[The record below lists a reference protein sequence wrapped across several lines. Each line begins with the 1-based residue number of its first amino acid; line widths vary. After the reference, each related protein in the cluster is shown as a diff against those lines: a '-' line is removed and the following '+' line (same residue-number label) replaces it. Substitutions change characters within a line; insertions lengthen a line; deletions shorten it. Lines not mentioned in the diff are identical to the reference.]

1 MLITLIVIVLFTLI
15 GVIEVKKFY
24 LNYTKLKNFY
34 KLSNVPVIGL
44 AYKAIYNDLF
54 EVFSQP
60 FPTDLL
66 KFDWFF
72 GTSWFLIDSPADA
85 QIVLNSDK
93 CINRPFPYRLL
104 KVPGILVAPKH
115 IWKPNRRALNPTF
128 NVKMIST
135 FIPIFNEKSK
145 ISINQVDR
153 FVGQHIDLHKILFK
167 KTVDEILT
175 TQFGIKWA
183 YQEQRADEIKIL
195 VDGYYE
201 CLVWRADRIHLK
213 WDFLYSFTDC
223 YKRQMKVQTKFF
235 QFISSTREFKAT
247 EFYGKLSEDENELI
261 ERKEQNKL
269 NFMEKCLWLERERQ
283 LTSENVLDE
292 LVTILVGGSNTSAD
306 TLLLILLMLA
316 MHRDCQDLVVAELR
330 EIFESADDYV
340 SQEHITN
347 MKYMELVIKES
358 VRLFPILPVMGRE
371 TDADLDIRGG
381 TMPKGAMLIINVLK
395 IQRDPKYWGENAHLF
410 YPERF
415 LPENSADVHPYAF
428 IGFSAG
434 PRNCI
439 GAKYAWY
446 SMKIFLA
453 SFLRRFQVT
462 TDLKYKDLIIKSGML
477 LNVLNKNSVRIERR
491 KW

>member
-1 MLITLIVIVLFTLI
+1 
-15 GVIEVKKFY
+15 
-24 LNYTKLKNFY
+24 
-34 KLSNVPVIGL
+34 
-44 AYKAIYNDLF
+44 
-54 EVFSQP
+54 
-60 FPTDLL
+60 
-66 KFDWFF
+66 
-72 GTSWFLIDSPADA
+72 
-85 QIVLNSDK
+85 
-93 CINRPFPYRLL
+93 
-104 KVPGILVAPKH
+104 
-115 IWKPNRRALNPTF
+115 
-128 NVKMIST
+128 
-135 FIPIFNEKSK
+135 
-145 ISINQVDR
+145 
-153 FVGQHIDLHKILFK
+153 
-167 KTVDEILT
+167 
-175 TQFGIKWA
+175 
-183 YQEQRADEIKIL
+183 
-195 VDGYYE
+195 
-201 CLVWRADRIHLK
+201 
-213 WDFLYSFTDC
+213 
-223 YKRQMKVQTKFF
+223 MKVQTKFF

-247 EFYGKLSEDENELI
+247 EFYGKLNEDENELI

-462 TDLKYKDLIIKSGML
+462 TDLKYNDLIIKSGML